1 LSYAWQQLKRF
12 KLIKRLSAICVWS
25 LFGMAGSL
33 DKAHI
38 QQIEKFN
45 ELIDE
50 LGKTRQAITEL
61 QKVIVNLDKQNYRL
75 QIVGV
80 IITSIL
86 GSIGAVDIILQILQL
101 W

>member
-1 LSYAWQQLKRF
+1 
-12 KLIKRLSAICVWS
+12 
-25 LFGMAGSL
+25 MAGSL